1 MVVARRDTAMTATD
15 ANSRRMDRKKMKRT
29 VKKTASELISLRC
42 GKSVII
48 TPSMMLRRM
57 RSQAISV
64 HNQNNLF
71 YNYYFVVINKIV
83 KMGLY
88 ESIHVPKP
96 HGLLS
101 LLQHDG

>member
-1 MVVARRDTAMTATD
+1 
-15 ANSRRMDRKKMKRT
+15 
-29 VKKTASELISLRC
+29 
-42 GKSVII
+42 
-48 TPSMMLRRM
+48 MLRRM

-64 HNQNNLF
+64 RNQNNPF
-71 YNYYFVVINKIV
+71 YNYYFVVINKID

-88 ESIHVPKP
+88 ESNHVPEP